1 MKTLLIDDHAL
12 LRETLAAVMA
22 QTWPA
27 FDVLQAGNLADACT
41 LCDGHPDLG
50 LLLIDLGLPDAVGIS
65 SQTTLRA
72 RTAGPPGGG
81 VGRRPAADRA
91 GRHRGRRGG
100 FHPQNQRVRGEPS
113 LRLTALVAAT
123 SDSLVC

>member
-12 LRETLAAVMA
+12 LRGALAAVMG

-50 LLLIDLGLPDAVGIS
+50 LLLIDLGLPAAVGIS
-65 SQTTLRA
+65 SLTTLRA
-72 RTAGPPGGG
+72 RAPQARQVVVSADDRPQTVLDAIEAGA
-81 VGRRPAADRA
+81 VGFIPKTSEFRVNRRCD
-91 GRHRGRRGG
+91 
-100 FHPQNQRVRGEPS
+100 
-113 LRLTALVAAT
+113 
-123 SDSLVC
+123 